1 LWGKVQERIIDLG
14 VFMSCSLETI
24 IIDVHLLLLVVLP
37 GTAFTKS
44 VNDVTNP
51 HGNPL
56 LCDVC
61 HVSGPGERK
70 QDEAYALQFGG
81 RISALCIS
89 CHNGK
94 HAIREI
100 HPVDV
105 IPSSALS
112 SHIPSE
118 FPLKAGQLTCLTCH
132 DLRWHCQIDTSG
144 AQPQSCFLRG
154 AQPTNRLAF
163 CFLCHREDS
172 YQRHN
177 VHNQLEAGEIKTDTC
192 LWCHSRVPDVQAAQ
206 SGEVDPVSISQS
218 SEVCRS
224 CHIVARQH
232 PSEGVHVLAKPS
244 PEMIWRMSAYELQ
257 SRMRLPMDRLQKYVR
272 AANRKP
278 QSILLDEQ
286 GRLQCISCHNPHEQ
300 GLLSDR
306 NPRAL
311 GAEPIRATN
320 HRLRGH
326 RGRMCLA
333 CHEK

>member
-1 LWGKVQERIIDLG
+1 
-14 VFMSCSLETI
+14 MSCSLETI
-24 IIDVHLLLLVVLP
+24 IIDVHVLLLVMLP

-44 VNDVTNP
+44 VNNAVNP

-61 HVSGPGERK
+61 HVSGPDERN
-70 QDEAYALQFGG
+70 QEEAYALQFDG
-81 RISALCIS
+81 RISALCAS

-94 HAIREI
+94 QAIREI
-100 HPVDV
+100 HPADV
-105 IPSSALS
+105 TPSAALRT
-112 SHIPSE
+112 HIPSE
-118 FPLKAGQLTCLTCH
+118 FPLKEGKLTCLSCH
-132 DLRWHCQIDTSG
+132 DLGWHCQTDPPSI
-144 AQPQSCFLRG
+144 QPQLHYLRG
-154 AQPTNRLAF
+154 TAHTNRLDF
-163 CFLCHREDS
+163 CFLCHREES
-172 YQRHN
+172 YQRYN

-206 SGEVDPVSISQS
+206 SDEVEHVSIGQS
-218 SEVCRS
+218 SDVCRS
-224 CHIVARQH
+224 CHKVARQH

-244 PEMIWRMSAYELQ
+244 TDMIWRMSAYELQ
-257 SRMRLPMDRLQKYVR
+257 SRMRLPMERLQTYVR
-272 AANRKP
+272 AAKRMP
-278 QSILLDEQ
+278 RSILLDEQ

-306 NPRAL
+306 SPRAL